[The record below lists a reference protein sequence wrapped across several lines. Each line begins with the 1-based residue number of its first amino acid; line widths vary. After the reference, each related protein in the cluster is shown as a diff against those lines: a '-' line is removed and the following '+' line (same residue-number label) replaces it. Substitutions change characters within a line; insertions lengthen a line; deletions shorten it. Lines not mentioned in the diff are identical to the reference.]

1 MNTRDKSQS
10 KPCPVIVS
18 VIFALIMI
26 FGPLFIPAA
35 LAGAGENTGLSK
47 PSVRAGSEIDYP
59 PFCTVDKD
67 GRATG
72 FSVEL
77 LRAALGVM
85 DRDVSFRTGPWT
97 QVRDWLEK
105 GEIDALPLVG
115 RTPERE
121 SVYDFTFPYMSIH
134 GAIVVR
140 SGTTDIQGLGDLR
153 GRQVAVMQ
161 GDNAEEFLRREDRG
175 FEIHTTLTF
184 DEALHDL
191 SEGRFDA
198 VVIQRLV
205 ALRLIQEKDLT
216 NLTVVNQPIE
226 GFRQDF
232 CFAVREGDRETL
244 ALLNEGL
251 ALVVADGTYRHLHA
265 KWFAA
270 LELPTHRRIIIGG
283 DENYPPY
290 EYLDENG
297 RPAGYNV
304 DLTRA
309 IAQSVGLD
317 IEIRLGPWSEIRDAL
332 SRGEIDALQ
341 GLLYSPE
348 RDLIFD
354 FTQPHT
360 VNNCV
365 SVIRKGEGLA
375 PATVSELA
383 GKRIVV
389 QKGDMMH
396 DFAIKN
402 GLGDQIT
409 LVDSQEAALD
419 ELSKG
424 KHDCALVARVTALYW
439 IKKNGWNHLIV
450 GRHPFLSAE
459 YCYAVPQNQNKALLA
474 QLGEGLKMIDE
485 NGEYRRISE
494 KWLGVYADSTP
505 NFLTVFRY
513 VAMVAVPLLLL
524 IFGFFL
530 WSWSLRK
537 QVAFRTAALRESER
551 QYRLLADNVS
561 DIIWTMD
568 LNQRFT
574 YVSPSVVKLLGYTPE
589 EALQTPLKN
598 TLTPESYEKGVQFMK
613 KAIARDS
620 GPRVSRD
627 VTLSLELEH
636 IRKDGGTLWVEIT
649 TSFIRDE
656 DGLPSGFIG
665 ISRDITARK
674 QAEKQRNKLISDLEK
689 ALGEVKTLSK
699 LLPICSHCKNIRDD
713 KGDWS
718 KIETY
723 IHKHADTQ
731 FSHGICPECAKKFY
745 PDMDLYEGTE

>member
-1 MNTRDKSQS
+1 MNNNYKFRS
-10 KPCPVIVS
+10 KPSRVIVT
-18 VIFALIMI
+18 VFFMLITI
-26 FGPLFIPAA
+26 VVLGTV
-35 LAGAGENTGLSK
+35 GTYTSAGEINPLSK
-47 PSVRAGSEIDYP
+47 PFVRAGSEIDYP
-59 PFCTVDKD
+59 PFCAVDKD
-67 GRATG
+67 SRATG

-77 LRAALGVM
+77 LRAALGAM
-85 DRDVSFRTGPWT
+85 GRDVSFRTGTWT
-97 QVRDWLEK
+97 QVRTWLEK

-121 SVYDFTFPYMSIH
+121 SIYDFTFPYMSIH

-140 SGTTDIQGLGDLR
+140 AGTTDIRDLGDLR

-161 GDNAEEFLRREDRG
+161 GDNAEEFLRRENRG

-205 ALRLIQEKDLT
+205 ALRLIQEKGLT
-216 NLTVVNQPIE
+216 NLIVVNQPIE

-232 CFAVREGDRETL
+232 CFAVRQGHRETL

-251 ALVVADGTYRHLHA
+251 ALVMADGTYSHLHA

-270 LELPTHRRIIIGG
+270 LELPTHRPIIIGG
-283 DENYPPY
+283 DQNYPPY

-309 IAQSVGLD
+309 IAQSVDLD
-317 IEIRLGPWSEIRDAL
+317 IEIRLGPWSDIRDAL
-332 SRGEIDALQ
+332 ARREIDALQ
-341 GLLYSPE
+341 GLFYSPE
-348 RDLIFD
+348 RDLTFD
-354 FTQPHT
+354 FTPPHT
-360 VNNCV
+360 VNDCV
-365 SVIRKGEGLA
+365 SVVRKGEGFS

-389 QKGDMMH
+389 QKGDIMH
-396 DFAIKN
+396 DFAIEN
-402 GLGDQIT
+402 GLGDQVT
-409 LVDSQEAALD
+409 VVDSQEEALR
-419 ELSKG
+419 ELSEG
-424 KHDCALVARVTALYW
+424 KHDCALVARITALYW
-439 IKKNGWNHLIV
+439 IKKNGWDNLIV
-450 GRHPFLSAE
+450 GRHPFLSPE
-459 YCYAVPQNQNKALLA
+459 YCYAVSQNQNKALLA
-474 QLGEGLKMIDE
+474 RLGEGLKVIDE

-524 IFGFFL
+524 IFGSFL

-537 QVAFRTAALRESER
+537 QVGFRTVALRESER
-551 QYRLLADNVS
+551 RYRLLAENVS
-561 DIIWTMD
+561 DVIWTMN
-568 LNQRFT
+568 LKQRFT
-574 YVSPSVVKLLGYTPE
+574 YVSPSIQKLLGYTPE
-589 EALQTPLKN
+589 EAGQVPLKN
-598 TLTPESYEKGVQFMK
+598 TLTPESYAKVVQVIT
-613 KAIARDS
+613 KAIARD
-620 GPRVSRD
+620 GELRGATD

-656 DGLPSGFIG
+656 DGLLSGFIG
-665 ISRDITARK
+665 ITRDITARK
-674 QAEKQRNKLISDLEK
+674 QAEEQRDKLISDLEK

-699 LLPICSHCKNIRDD
+699 LLPICSYCKNIRDD

-718 KIETY
+718 KIESY
-723 IHKHADTQ
+723 IHKHSDTQ
-731 FSHGICPECAKKFY
+731 FSHGICPECAKKYF
-745 PDMDLYEGTE
+745 PEMDLYGDAE